1 MHNPSADPPDP
12 SNPPGVRSSA
22 LITRGTP
29 RDHTSQHSAHAS
41 DFVSNIDISGDE
53 DPYLLEL
60 AEDRHRR
67 NETEKCENVPRIDT
81 LAKEKKRKSTMTK
94 YGGC

>member
-1 MHNPSADPPDP
+1 MGHSDE
-12 SNPPGVRSSA
+12 RSE
-22 LITRGTP
+22 
-29 RDHTSQHSAHAS
+29 HVS
-41 DFVSNIDISGDE
+41 DFSSNIDISGDE

-67 NETEKCENVPRIDT
+67 NATEKCENVPRIDT
-81 LAKEKKRKSTMTK
+81 LGKEKKRKSTMTK